1 MRLCRRSLGKSCMAM
16 LAATVVPQ
24 ELWAALEEEAK
35 PFSSA
40 LPGSSDPPKMVVED
54 FSKVFD
60 PAYLSNGLIGIRPGP
75 NPLAAAQTC
84 VSGFVSTH
92 SAHRVETLSPATC
105 PLQSDVRVKGSS
117 LLRHPDLVKIRRQT
131 LDMSCGELMTE
142 LIFAPGNGVRFEIE
156 VLQFASR
163 SVPSLLCQEIRITPS
178 ADTEV
183 ELVAMIGHGAALG
196 GTYLTEPPERTQIG
210 LVRGFESEG
219 SLSKLGVAL
228 WIITPDGPFQKQE
241 PRLTESGSTRTYEL
255 KLQSGRP
262 VRFQTI
268 AAMVA
273 ELYHPEPPL

>member
-1 MRLCRRSLGKSCMAM
+1 MRLSRRSLGKSCMAM
-16 LAATVVPQ
+16 LSASMVPQ
-24 ELWAALEEEAK
+24 ELWAALGEAFQ

-40 LPGSSDPPKMVVED
+40 TPPGSSGPPKMVVED

-92 SAHRVETLSPATC
+92 TAHRVETLSPAPY
-105 PLQSDVRVKGSS
+105 PLQTDVRVKGIS

-163 SVPSLLCQEIRITPS
+163 SVPSLLCKEIRITPS
-178 ADTEV
+178 PDTEV
-183 ELVAMIGHGAALG
+183 
-196 GTYLTEPPERTQIG
+196 
-210 LVRGFESEG
+210 
-219 SLSKLGVAL
+219 
-228 WIITPDGPFQKQE
+228 
-241 PRLTESGSTRTYEL
+241 
-255 KLQSGRP
+255 
-262 VRFQTI
+262 
-268 AAMVA
+268 
-273 ELYHPEPPL
+273 